1 MFDPNDA
8 KQLALEIEKIYKRIG
23 LSNPFSSGIHTVSEL
38 KNGLEEARDILLE
51 WDEGVGDIERGFRSI
66 LNEVKTTGNS
76 FNMVKRSLTS
86 ITSISAQ
93 IRDHQLGINQLTSK
107 QLTQYKSKLA
117 SEAASLVNNVK
128 ELQNEKKKLEDQKTL
143 SKEEKSRLAQL
154 KILIANV
161 NGLSEEGDSIQKK
174 LNEKLDKEIQQR
186 ETIEKKLGVVGGMLR
201 GISKIPIL
209 GDLVD
214 TNEALHVA
222 ESTIELTK
230 SSVRGLGAAMGN
242 LGKQFISGLLN
253 PANLVLG
260 AFTIMAK
267 VLKDVDKGAGDFAK
281 SMNITYGEAL
291 GVRSEMNAM
300 AMSSGDAALNS
311 GRLQETLMAV
321 GNTMGSNA
329 KLNEA
334 DLKTF
339 TKLREQAGFTNEE
352 LMGIQKLSLVNNKTL
367 EANTKEILG
376 AAKAYNGKN
385 KLALNEKQILKDV
398 NAASASLKLSL
409 GGSSTQLA
417 VAASKARELGL
428 NLQQTEKIA
437 ESLLNFESSIESELS
452 AELLTGRDLNLEQ
465 ARLLALNGKT
475 AEAAAEIARQ
485 VGTSA
490 DFTNMNVIAQESLA
504 KVAGMTRDEFAQSLI
519 DKESLAKLGV
529 KEAKSAQ
536 EAYNILKSRG
546 MSEAAIQKKL
556 GDEELARQYQQQSV
570 QDRFNDSVLKL
581 KDIFV
586 QLSVPILQIVSPI
599 ADFVGLLTSLGSGIL
614 PTIIGGFVTLK
625 ALSMSVM
632 LLSKTK
638 AAFDLLSLG
647 YQIALYGQAKKDL
660 TLQAARNIA
669 KGEELATQIGI
680 AAAWAVANPFKA
692 LLGVG
697 IAAAAVGTIYS
708 LMKGNDVMSAGE
720 GTGYGNRTL
729 LMGKDAI
736 QLNNKDTVIAG
747 TNLFGGKQNQSTTVD
762 NSSLIAE
769 IRALRNEMNSRPVV
783 VHSTVQLPNGE
794 VLARA
799 TNQENR
805 KIHYGVQ

>member
-23 LSNPFSSGIHTVSEL
+23 LSNPFSSGVHTVAEL

-51 WDEGVGDIERGFRSI
+51 WDEGVGDIERGFRAI
-66 LNEVKTTGNS
+66 LNEVNTTGNS

-117 SEAASLVNNVK
+117 SEAATLSNNVK
-128 ELQNEKKKLEDQKTL
+128 ELQDERDLLAARTTL
-143 SKEEKSRLAQL
+143 GTAERARLAQL
-154 KILIANV
+154 NTLIANT
-161 NGLSEEGDSIQKK
+161 NGLLQDQDSIQKL
-174 LNEKLDKEIQQR
+174 LNEKLDQEIYQR

-222 ESTIELTK
+222 ESTIELTE

-242 LGKQFISGLLN
+242 LGKQVISGLLN

-311 GRLQETLMAV
+311 ERLLESLGYINQQLGTN
-321 GNTMGSNA
+321 G
-329 KLNEA
+329 KLSEQ

-339 TKLREQAGFTNEE
+339 SKLREQSGLTNEQLFSMQKYTMATGGTLKE
-352 LMGIQKLSLVNNKTL
+352 NISTFQATSKILSYQNKVSLNTKQLMVDMGNVSNRTKLSIEGGVKGLAEAAVKAKLMGSNL
-367 EANTKEILG
+367 E
-376 AAKAYNGKN
+376 
-385 KLALNEKQILKDV
+385 QV
-398 NAASASLKLSL
+398 
-409 GGSSTQLA
+409 SS
-417 VAASKARELGL
+417 
-428 NLQQTEKIA
+428 IA
-437 ESLLNFESSIESELS
+437 DQLLNFESSIEAELS
-452 AELLTGRDLNLEQ
+452 AELLTGRDITLEKARQAALNNDLATVSSEITRQIGSAAEYGDMNRIQQEAMAKAVGMTADQLADVLFEQEALSKLGRKLSDEEERAFNAAKEKYGLEQ
-465 ARLLALNGKT
+465 ASKMLTEK
-475 AEAAAEIARQ
+475 Q
-485 VGTSA
+485 
-490 DFTNMNVIAQESLA
+490 
-504 KVAGMTRDEFAQSLI
+504 
-519 DKESLAKLGV
+519 
-529 KEAKSAQ
+529 
-536 EAYNILKSRG
+536 LKN
-546 MSEAAIQKKL
+546 L
-556 GDEELARQYQQQSV
+556 TDQQSI

-632 LLSKTK
+632 LLSKSK

-647 YQIALYGQAKKDL
+647 YQTALYGIGKKDL

-708 LMKGNDVMSAGE
+708 LMKGNDVVSAGE

-769 IRALRNEMNSRPVV
+769 IRALRNELNSRPVV

-799 TNQENR
+799 TNSENR

>member
-23 LSNPFSSGIHTVSEL
+23 LSNPFSSGIHTISEL

-117 SEAASLVNNVK
+117 SEATTLSNNVK
-128 ELQNEKKKLEDQKTL
+128 ALQDEKDILDAKTRL
-143 SKEEKSRLAQL
+143 DKTERSRLAQL
-154 KILIANV
+154 NVLIANTT
-161 NGLSEEGDSIQKK
+161 GLLRDQDSIQKL
-174 LNEKLDKEIQQR
+174 LNEKLDQEIQQR

-222 ESTIELTK
+222 ESTIELTE

-242 LGKQFISGLLN
+242 LGKQVISGLLN

-291 GVRSEMNAM
+291 GVRGEMNAI
-300 AMSSGDAALNS
+300 AMSSGDVAINS
-311 GRLQETLMAV
+311 ERLQESLGYINQQLGTN
-321 GNTMGSNA
+321 G
-329 KLNEA
+329 KLSEQ

-339 TKLREQAGFTNEE
+339 SKLREQSGLTNEQLFSMQKYTMATGGTLKE
-352 LMGIQKLSLVNNKTL
+352 NISTFQATSKILSYQNKVSLNTKQLMVDMGSVSNRTKLSIEGGVKGLAEAAVKAKLMGSNL
-367 EANTKEILG
+367 E
-376 AAKAYNGKN
+376 
-385 KLALNEKQILKDV
+385 QV
-398 NAASASLKLSL
+398 
-409 GGSSTQLA
+409 SS
-417 VAASKARELGL
+417 
-428 NLQQTEKIA
+428 IA
-437 ESLLNFESSIESELS
+437 DQLLNFESSIEAELS
-452 AELLTGRDLNLEQ
+452 AELLTGRDITLEKARQAALNNDLATVSSEITRQIGSAAEYGDMNRIQQEAMAKAVGMTADQLADVLFEQEALSKLGRKLSDEEERAFNAAKEKYGLEQ
-465 ARLLALNGKT
+465 ASKMLTEK
-475 AEAAAEIARQ
+475 Q
-485 VGTSA
+485 
-490 DFTNMNVIAQESLA
+490 
-504 KVAGMTRDEFAQSLI
+504 
-519 DKESLAKLGV
+519 
-529 KEAKSAQ
+529 
-536 EAYNILKSRG
+536 LKN
-546 MSEAAIQKKL
+546 L
-556 GDEELARQYQQQSV
+556 TDQQSV

-647 YQIALYGQAKKDL
+647 YQTALYGIGKKDL

-736 QLNNKDTVIAG
+736 QLNNQDTVIAG

-762 NSSLIAE
+762 NSSLISE
-769 IRALRNEMNSRPVV
+769 IRALRNELNSRPVV

-799 TNQENR
+799 TNSENR